1 MTTAE
6 EILQA
11 VSVLV
16 KKHGMKTFGRLD
28 IRRQISPDQRRWD
41 NNYSPTFQG
50 MRVDQPGRANNV
62 GKKFQGI
69 FQQVKRGVH
78 TLTEYGKEMI
88 KKY

>member
-6 EILQA
+6 EILQS
-11 VSVLV
+11 VSFLV
-16 KKHGMKTFGRLD
+16 KEKGMKTFRRVD
-28 IRRQISPDQRRWD
+28 IRKHMGADKRRWD

-50 MRVDQPGRANNV
+50 MRVDQPGGACNV

-69 FQQVKRGVH
+69 FQQVKYGVH